1 MAFVILLLVDSIDV
15 VSVFE
20 VWSIAVSESDEF
32 EPYISPVLGV
42 LYG

>member
-20 VWSIAVSESDEF
+20 VWSIAVSESHKF